1 MEANTTNATDPEL
14 IIMDI
19 VWTEQSL
26 HVLH

>member
-19 VWTEQSL
+19 VWMEQSL
-26 HVLH
+26 HALH